1 MRLLSPRYT
10 CYCYCLVFML
20 VLLLHTEICSIS
32 TTSMSDS
39 YYNNTTL
46 WHNLYR
52 HKSIDCRNLY
62 WLHPAKTSSSFIIP
76 LQHVCCPE
84 LFENITSDITVEMLE
99 DSYSRKVEGVDVDGD
114 DDYGGGDDYD
124 YGGGGYDVN
133 DDDVNDDDSDD
144 SDRDDDDD
152 HDDDD
157 DNDDDDDDDDDDDVY
172 IYHVAAVIL
181 SSLLSL

>member
-20 VLLLHTEICSIS
+20 ALLLHTEICSIS

-39 YYNNTTL
+39 YHNNTTL
-46 WHNLYR
+46 WHNVYR

-84 LFENITSDITVEMLE
+84 LFENITSGVTREMLE
-99 DSYSRKVEGVDVDGD
+99 ENLSVKVTVTVC
-114 DDYGGGDDYD
+114 
-124 YGGGGYDVN
+124 
-133 DDDVNDDDSDD
+133 
-144 SDRDDDDD
+144 
-152 HDDDD
+152 
-157 DNDDDDDDDDDDDVY
+157 
-172 IYHVAAVIL
+172 L
-181 SSLLSL
+181 

>member
-1 MRLLSPRYT
+1 MIKVNFKLEDRGSFQFVKTQPLNLKRPNLWMERFSINMRLLSPRYT

-20 VLLLHTEICSIS
+20 VLLLHTQICSIS

-39 YYNNTTL
+39 YHNNTTL

-52 HKSIDCRNLY
+52 HKSIDCKNLY

-99 DSYSRKVEGVDVDGD
+99 DSYSRKVQ
-114 DDYGGGDDYD
+114 
-124 YGGGGYDVN
+124 
-133 DDDVNDDDSDD
+133 
-144 SDRDDDDD
+144 
-152 HDDDD
+152 
-157 DNDDDDDDDDDDDVY
+157 
-172 IYHVAAVIL
+172 
-181 SSLLSL
+181 